1 MVFIAALFDKLRHP
15 HYNTLVYRCA
25 EVNGLNKPK
34 NYNLGRNSELSF
46 LYKKL
51 TIRAN
56 VISEMAFVPE
66 FIEAL
71 KQFDGVLTDKSVY
84 EILRKT
90 YKQMLIDDKSYRTA
104 RDVMN
109 KVSKDVMG
117 DSAAWQNGD

>member
-1 MVFIAALFDKLRHP
+1 M
-15 HYNTLVYRCA
+15 
-25 EVNGLNKPK
+25 NKPK